1 MTADKTDDITAELMT
16 RENFFIERQYNRP
29 NPHPLNTRFGTLDA
43 LSRYYYAMI
52 HSRRPLFALLLGVV
66 LLSGGYARAQQDKAA
81 RDNEEVAALR
91 EKAYKL
97 LDLVASQLN
106 TLQSSE
112 NRARMGSNLVDSLWK
127 HDEQRAR
134 SLLRMVQED
143 IKTELQK
150 RDRPRGEDN
159 RLDVFM
165 RLRRDT
171 VDRLAKRDGEVALE
185 FLRVTKPVFEP
196 GHEPYEF
203 RDQEQAMELRL
214 AQQIAGD
221 NPDAALK
228 LARQALEFSYSND
241 VLKLL
246 VKLNRKHKP
255 QGQLLFNEIVE
266 KLREGN
272 LDEWNAR
279 NIAQTMVQAFAPPET
294 DELIY
299 RELIAVL
306 VKKGLDRGCGEKPSP
321 SDEENEGSEFCRWLA
336 TTISSAEGYDA
347 RAGKLKR
354 WVTEGYES
362 QKFAFAFD
370 EMEELLRERAY
381 DQVEAFAAKNPELQV
396 AIYLRAIELSM
407 RSGDTA
413 QARKLIDHLPAEPE
427 RRKELLAQVE
437 RYEKRSTV
445 TAEKLTEIKR
455 RIEELPDV
463 RSRASFL
470 LINANLIGETDRKA
484 ALDLLNQ
491 ASELIESMP
500 PGKEQTLGR
509 ISLAMMYATEKSDR
523 GFAIMEA
530 LLPKLNELVDIS
542 IKLDGYD
549 TNYLRDGEWNM
560 SANGATGEI
569 LTRLSAQ
576 AGRFAWCDFDR
587 AVNLAAQFERPE
599 IRLMAH
605 LKLAQSIL
613 EGPPKRIDRYY
624 DE

>member
-1 MTADKTDDITAELMT
+1 MIAAKTDDTTGELMT
-16 RENFFIERQYNRP
+16 RENFFIQRQYNRP
-29 NPHPLNTRFGTLDA
+29 NPHPLNTRFGTLHPI
-43 LSRYYYAMI
+43 SRYYYVMI
-52 HSRRPLFALLLGVV
+52 HSRRSLIALLLGIV
-66 LLSGGYARAQQDKAA
+66 LLSGGYAQAQQEKGAPDK
-81 RDNEEVAALR
+81 EEVAALR

-106 TLQSSE
+106 TLQSTE

-150 RDRPRGEDN
+150 HDRPRDEDN
-159 RLDVFM
+159 RLNVFL

-171 VDRLAKRDGEVALE
+171 IDRLAKHDGEAALD

-203 RDQEQAMELRL
+203 RDQEQALELRL
-214 AQQIAGD
+214 AQQIVSD

-228 LARQALEFSYSND
+228 LARQALEFSYSYD

-246 VKLNRKHKP
+246 MKLNRKHKP
-255 QGQLLFNEIVE
+255 QARLLFKDIVD
-266 KLREGN
+266 KLREGS
-272 LDEWNAR
+272 LDDWNAR
-279 NIAQTMVQAFAPPET
+279 NMSQTLVQAFAPPET
-294 DELIY
+294 DELMY

-306 VKKGLDRGCGEKPSP
+306 VKKALDHGCGEKPSP
-321 SDEENEGSEFCRWLA
+321 DEENEGTEFCRWLA
-336 TTISSAEGYDA
+336 TTISTAERYDSRTA
-347 RAGKLKR
+347 KLKQ
-354 WVTEGYES
+354 WVSEGYES
-362 QKFAFAFD
+362 HRFAFAFD
-370 EMEELLRERAY
+370 EMEELLKGREY
-381 DQVEAFAAKNPELQV
+381 DQVEALALKNPELQV
-396 AIYLRAIELSM
+396 GIYLRAIHHSMVNGEL
-407 RSGDTA
+407 A
-413 QARKLIDHLPAEPE
+413 QARKLIDSFPGQPE
-427 RRKELLAQVE
+427 RQQELLAQLE
-437 RYEKRSTV
+437 KYEQRSTV
-445 TAEKLTEIKR
+445 TREKVAQIKR
-455 RIEELPDV
+455 KVEELPDI
-463 RSRASFL
+463 RSRALFL
-470 LINANLIGETDRKA
+470 LVTANVLGETDRNV

-491 ASELIESMP
+491 AAGLIETMP
-500 PGKEQTLGR
+500 PGKEQTIGR
-509 ISLAMMYATEKSDR
+509 ISLALMYASEKSDR
-523 GFAIMEA
+523 GFAIMES

-542 IKLDGYD
+542 VKLDGYD

-569 LTRLSAQ
+569 LTRLSSQ

-587 AVNLAAQFERPE
+587 AVNLASQFERPE